1 MKESTDQMNQRVKSA
16 IWQTRENTLVQQKT
30 PNHNSK
36 NKKKKKEEGKNEDN
50 LRALWGNRKHNN
62 IHIREVSEGE
72 ERQQVIKNL
81 FKEMPEKFP
90 NLGMEKT

>member
-1 MKESTDQMNQRVKSA
+1 MSSRKHPITIAK
-16 IWQTRENTLVQQKT
+16 I
-30 PNHNSK
+30 
-36 NKKKKKEEGKNEDN
+36 KKKKEEEGKNEDN